1 MQITQIGTGET
12 TFIGLKNRP
21 QPIIFKV
28 DEKPFCFGYLIF
40 LISDKWLFWPNTM
53 AGSSRDFKVSVQID
67 CYDGLE
73 LIEGYEPVKVESVHS
88 EEI

>member
-21 QPIIFKV
+21 QPIILSV
-28 DEKPFCFGYLIF
+28 DGKPFCFGYLIF
-40 LISDKWLFWPNTM
+40 LVKDKWLFWPNTM
-53 AGSSRDFKVSVQID
+53 AGSGDHIISIQID